1 MKISALTAAVAILF
15 SMFCS
20 SAAAAAENSDEPV
33 QEGEL
38 PRIDVHPSAE
48 VNARKIFLKDLADI
62 RAPDFLRQKIETLD
76 MGFSPKFGEVKSLDR
91 NRIRSRIR
99 SHRAMPEKFVL
110 VVPEKVYV
118 KRASQE
124 IPTQRFRSIYMD
136 YLRERVKGREF
147 RVRDFDVRN
156 AGLYKK
162 GKVSLFLV
170 SNNTRDITG
179 RLTLY
184 VNVSIDGEKQDRV
197 SVSGMVDLFDQVV
210 FASKSLKRGRVIS
223 ASDVYVERA
232 NIANLHGRYL
242 FCRED
247 VLGMA
252 LRRSVRQGR
261 HLTRRMVE
269 EPPLVHRGE
278 MVTLAASTGNLSI
291 VTSGIARRDGRLN
304 EQVPVKNVQSGR
316 IVHCVVTGESKV
328 EGL

>member
-1 MKISALTAAVAILF
+1 MKISCLTAAVALLF
-15 SMFCS
+15 SLLS
-20 SAAAAAENSDEPV
+20 SPAAAAADNSGKPARGDEP
-33 QEGEL
+33 
-38 PRIDVHPSAE
+38 PRIEVHPSAE
-48 VNARKIFLKDLADI
+48 VNARKIFLRDLADI
-62 RAPDFLRQKIETLD
+62 RASDFLKQKIENLD

-91 NRIRSRIR
+91 NRIQSRIR
-99 SHRAMPEKFVL
+99 SHRALPEEFVL

-124 IPTQRFRSIYMD
+124 ISNQRFRSIYMD
-136 YLRERVKGREF
+136 YVRERVKKKEF
-147 RVRDFDVRN
+147 RVRDFNVRN
-156 AGLYKK
+156 SGLYKE
-162 GKVSLFLV
+162 GKVSLILV
-170 SNNTRDITG
+170 SDNTRDITG

-197 SVSGMVDLFDQVV
+197 SVSGVVDVFDQVV
-210 FASKSLKRGRVIS
+210 FASKSLKRGSVIS

-242 FCRED
+242 FCREE

-252 LRRSVRQGR
+252 LRRSIRQGR
-261 HLTRRMVE
+261 HFTRRMVE
-269 EPPLVHRGE
+269 EPPLVHRGD
-278 MVTLAASTGNLSI
+278 MVTLVASTGNLSI

-316 IVHCVVTGESKV
+316 IVRCLVTGESTV